1 MEMQMRAMSASSELN
16 AVKTQEASLQRK
28 IRLSEATEAELVET
42 TAASGDDGESR
53 IWQGVG
59 KMFLSCSVTEQ
70 TKQLQQERADYN
82 EQIIALGK
90 KKLYLETTY
99 KNVTAA
105 LNELTLRK

>member
-1 MEMQMRAMSASSELN
+1 MRALSTSTELN
-16 AVKTQEASLQRK
+16 AIKNQEASLQRK
-28 IRLSEATEAELVET
+28 IRLSEATEAELVEIT
-42 TAASGDDGESR
+42 TDDAR

-59 KMFLSCSVTEQ
+59 KMFLSCSVADQ
-70 TKQLQQERADYN
+70 TKQLQKERAEYN
-82 EQIIALGK
+82 DQISALGK